1 MFNKIVLGI
10 STVRL
15 MSGSIEII
23 AALMMLRYNHIEKTL
38 LINTSLALV
47 GPFVLLTTTTIGLIG
62 VADKLSISKMLWVL
76 LGMSCLFIGIL
87 KK

>member
-76 LGMSCLFIGIL
+76 LGVSCLFIGIL